1 MTNDCEVIRDL
12 LPLYA
17 DDACSAASCDLVEAH
32 VRNCVECRT
41 VLARLRNSEIEQD
54 LQTEKQDVIR
64 YGAKRFKRRSAAIGA
79 LIAGLFTIPILV
91 CLIVNLASGHA
102 LDWFF
107 VVLAALAVA
116 ASLIITPLVVAE
128 DKLFWTFCGFCVSL
142 VVLLAVVCIHSH
154 GTWFWIA
161 SSAALFGLAVVF
173 LPFVIRAK
181 PAKRLLGN
189 NNPWV
194 VVIGLDVALFI
205 NMMNMIGAHGKLTL
219 GTILFSVGVFLGVG
233 LVVMEII
240 RRRKSGD

>member
-17 DDACSAASCDLVEAH
+17 DDACSAASRDLVEAH
-32 VRNCVECRT
+32 VRNCAECRT
-41 VLARLRNSEIEQD
+41 MLARLRNSEIEQD

-142 VVLLAVVCIHSH
+142 VVLLAVVCLYSGGH
-154 GTWFWIA
+154 WFWIA
-161 SSAALFGLAVVF
+161 SSAALFGLAVIF
-173 LPFVIRAK
+173 LPFVVKAK
-181 PAKRLLGN
+181 PVHRLIGN
-189 NNPWV
+189 ANRV
-194 VVIGLDVALFI
+194 LIVLALDCALFV
-205 NMMNMIGAHGKLTL
+205 NMMNMIFAGRGFAAKNLVL
-219 GTILFSVGVFLGVG
+219 GLGVIAGIG
-233 LVVMEII
+233 LAVLEVMRHGGNE
-240 RRRKSGD
+240 K